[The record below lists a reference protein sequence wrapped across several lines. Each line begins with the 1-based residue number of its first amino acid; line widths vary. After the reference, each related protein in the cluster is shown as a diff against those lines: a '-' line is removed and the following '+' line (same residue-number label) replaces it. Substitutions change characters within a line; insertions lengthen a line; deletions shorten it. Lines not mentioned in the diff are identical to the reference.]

1 MSEMLCN
8 QNLFTISN
16 PQGLSFF
23 IISKQHK
30 EIKTL
35 KIKQRE
41 IRGEIWVLEN
51 KDEEQVGWDTQAK
64 SYDS

>member
-1 MSEMLCN
+1 MKGILSLTQECARHFLWCVMSEMLCN

-41 IRGEIWVLEN
+41 IRGEI
-51 KDEEQVGWDTQAK
+51 
-64 SYDS
+64 